1 MTLSSRHPSQEPT
14 SAASAAAQRDVY
26 GRVKAR
32 TTLAGA
38 GSTEPREIATRALKV
53 LERLAASDTS
63 DDASAASS
71 WRSRSRADDG
81 ADYGAVGAAGEARG
95 VPPEVRAGGGEDVDD
110 ADDAFEYE
118 EFNDDYALEDDAFDA
133 AASAAALGRKPR
145 RANANANAAPRDSA
159 SRFRAP
165 ALGAGR
171 APVISFED
179 FLASED
185 AAAEHLEPGATETRG
200 ARPRRVKATARR
212 RDEEPKPAAGGGR
225 SSSRVSSPRSSAEG
239 RPKKAASGGRR
250 AGSGS
255 GGGAS
260 SGGGGF
266 RSAARRSKTA
276 EIFLEAM
283 SNAGGSE
290 AAYELASSFADP
302 KTRITVERPGGEGRS
317 SSFTIGDLGFDDV
330 PIDGENVEM
339 FVEGGREYFEELY
352 AKGAEWVNA
361 EYSAASN
368 TTSQWLE
375 QYEESGRSKKYLTVD
390 LFVDAA
396 DPYSLELVL
405 GPVQHLLK
413 MDLGPLVWNFKPHSN
428 IGQAAGQAVQCG
440 GDAVG
445 QHAQAASCLANA
457 VIACADASFNNA
469 TSGLGRWAAPARAA
483 FARRIDRARER
494 GRERERPTKSGSR
507 GRRRLASVGASE
519 SSSAGDYDGFLADE
533 NGHSLLE
540 ADDTNAYDAEAI
552 GGDVDSFDWPR
563 PSFLEEVASAPSTRA
578 AEDVAAPENVFVK
591 CFATKLLQLESTS
604 AFGFN
609 DGGGSKSISDLSAEC
624 CEVAMANAPPAFGG
638 GGVGGGGG
646 AGSAAAAAAR
656 RARACSAQKE
666 CVAGGAGFDA
676 LRRHS
681 RELASLRPKHKW
693 LPWVLV
699 EGKPVCMHSCNLQK
713 GIRRAVCNSRDG
725 TLPKDCPRF
734 PWGKIWYDE
743 PGVSLAGVLGVV
755 IGLVLTTGSMVLLA
769 QQAGLCGRGRA
780 DDALEGDEREPL
792 LG

>member
-1 MTLSSRHPSQEPT
+1 
-14 SAASAAAQRDVY
+14 
-26 GRVKAR
+26 
-32 TTLAGA
+32 
-38 GSTEPREIATRALKV
+38 
-53 LERLAASDTS
+53 
-63 DDASAASS
+63 
-71 WRSRSRADDG
+71 
-81 ADYGAVGAAGEARG
+81 
-95 VPPEVRAGGGEDVDD
+95 
-110 ADDAFEYE
+110 
-118 EFNDDYALEDDAFDA
+118 
-133 AASAAALGRKPR
+133 
-145 RANANANAAPRDSA
+145 
-159 SRFRAP
+159 
-165 ALGAGR
+165 
-171 APVISFED
+171 VISFED

-185 AAAEHLEPGATETRG
+185 DDAEHLEPGATETRG
-200 ARPRRVKATARR
+200 ARPRRGKATARR

-225 SSSRVSSPRSSAEG
+225 SSSRASSPRRSRGEEKA
-239 RPKKAASGGRR
+239 AASGGRR

-255 GGGAS
+255 
-260 SGGGGF
+260 GGGF

-317 SSFTIGDLGFDDV
+317 SSFTIGDLGFDEV

-483 FARRIDRARER
+483 YARRIDRARER
-494 GRERERPTKSGSR
+494 GREHGRPTKRGSR
-507 GRRRLASVGASE
+507 GLRRLASVGASE

-656 RARACSAQKE
+656 VFGAEGVRGGGCGVRRASKALARARVSAAEAQ
-666 CVAGGAGFDA
+666 VAA
-676 LRRHS
+676 LGPRRGQARVH
-681 RELASLRPKHKW
+681 
-693 LPWVLV
+693 
-699 EGKPVCMHSCNLQK
+699 
-713 GIRRAVCNSRDG
+713 
-725 TLPKDCPRF
+725 
-734 PWGKIWYDE
+734 
-743 PGVSLAGVLGVV
+743 
-755 IGLVLTTGSMVLLA
+755 A
-769 QQAGLCGRGRA
+769 QL
-780 DDALEGDEREPL
+780 
-792 LG
+792 